1 MRLPLLL
8 SLLIPALLG
17 GTRALAESPAPV
29 KIPQIKDLH
38 QLGQLAHRRQLPV
51 LIMFSQAGCSFCE
64 RLADD
69 FLKPMLIS
77 GDYEERV
84 LIRIFRIDRYGKMRD
99 FDGIERDIYDIT
111 SRYRVSVTPT
121 LVFLDGNGKQLAQRM
136 VGLTTPDFF
145 GGYLDEAIDTAYQSL
160 HPPQAM
166 AQKRSKLPG
175 S

>member
-8 SLLIPALLG
+8 ALLLPALLLG
-17 GTRALAESPAPV
+17 GTRALAETPAPE
-29 KIPQIKDLH
+29 IPLAEDLQ
-38 QLGQLAHRRQLPV
+38 QLGELAQQRQLPI
-51 LIMFSQAGCSFCE
+51 LMMFSQAGCSFCE

-69 FLKPMLIS
+69 FLRPMLIS

-99 FDGIERDIYDIT
+99 FDGIERDVYDIT

-121 LVFLDGNGKQLAQRM
+121 LVFLDGNGHHLAQRM

-145 GGYLDEAIDTAYQSL
+145 GGYLDEAIDTAYQRL
-160 HPPQAM
+160 RHPQTM
-166 AQKRSKLPG
+166 AQKRAKAPG